1 MNKNGRVL
9 RIGLVSGWGQ
19 LLSLYGFVY
28 ECPGLVAGFGGCA
41 RSEEQF
47 PAESG
52 IGCEGGGGAVQHGG
66 AIWSGSGVDRRA
78 INRRG

>member
-1 MNKNGRVL
+1 MNTNGHRV
-9 RIGLVSGWGQ
+9 RVGPSSGRGL

-28 ECPGLVAGFGGCA
+28 ECPGLVAGFGGYA
-41 RSEEQF
+41 WSEEQF

-52 IGCEGGGGAVQHGG
+52 VGYEGGGEAVKHGG
-66 AIWSGSGVDRRA
+66 AFWPGGKIDRRA